1 MAGTPKT
8 SIPDGVT
15 CGLPMLA
22 AAAAVALGLL
32 NATVPAVIL
41 AAAGLAVGVAAL
53 AAGERLSLG
62 KRAARLGFVAA
73 LSACVFVVAYAVLS
87 YVAFLAVQSF

>member
-22 AAAAVALGLL
+22 AAAAVVLGLL

-41 AAAGLAVGVAAL
+41 AAAGLAVGVVAL
-53 AAGERLSLG
+53 TAGERLSLG